1 MPCGTDLCTAW
12 HSCCSV
18 QPCKD
23 SFVDLLISSCKLP
36 EDPVQRVNGE
46 QLTFL
51 QLYPLHSRW
60 VCTCVNMPTQFLP
73 VLMATY
79 SGAWPTLWC
88 WMQTLACVHQWSD
101 ALNHTTG
108 PLSSVWLPG
117 RTQQATC
124 GHMWTHLCTAGHR
137 AVLCAWA
144 LASSCKAHVHVCMHS
159 AGSSLCQMGHACSQ
173 HCNSQHLLCTVLV
186 GRHTCCAAVVNPS
199 NSWLDS
205 CIVTSQLLIQVGP
218 RFLIGCL
225 KVTHMQPQGVH
236 KTDFPVVYR
245 AVSHHCIIYTHTIH
259 I

>member
-144 LASSCKAHVHVCMHS
+144 LASSCKPQLHVLDCPPPPQSTRTCVHAQCGFQPLPDGPCMQP
-159 AGSSLCQMGHACSQ
+159 ALQLPAPALYCPCWPTY
-173 HCNSQHLLCTVLV
+173 LLCSSCQPQQLLV
-186 GRHTCCAAVVNPS
+186 G
-199 NSWLDS
+199 
-205 CIVTSQLLIQVGP
+205 
-218 RFLIGCL
+218 FL
-225 KVTHMQPQGVH
+225 
-236 KTDFPVVYR
+236 
-245 AVSHHCIIYTHTIH
+245 HCYFTAPHSGWA
-259 I
+259 